1 LTLIIFFGIRQKCF
15 YSLCYLRIF
24 VVEMQIYDKE

>member
-1 LTLIIFFGIRQKCF
+1 LTLIVFFGIRQKCF
-15 YSLCYLRIF
+15 SSLCYLRIF